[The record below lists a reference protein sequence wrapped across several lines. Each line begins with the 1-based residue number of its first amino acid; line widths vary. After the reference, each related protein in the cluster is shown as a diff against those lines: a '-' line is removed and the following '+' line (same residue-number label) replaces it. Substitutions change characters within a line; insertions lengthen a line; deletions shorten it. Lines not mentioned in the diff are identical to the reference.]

1 MGEDP
6 DRIRA
11 EIEQTRAEMGETV
24 DALGYKTDVKARAK
38 DSIQDKKESVMGV
51 ASSAKERL
59 VGAGQSVGDATPDT
73 EQVKQQARR
82 AKSVAQENPLGLAVG
97 AVAVGFLAGMLIPST
112 RVEDEKL
119 GEISD
124 DVIDRAKETGQE
136 ALERGKQVAQD
147 AAETAKDSG
156 REHAEELK
164 STAQDH
170 AQDGRPRR
178 TRGVRAPSRSA
189 LRLEPAGEGEGLL
202 VQRRRLEV
210 AVGGDDRGFDVVEAR
225 GRGPPRRS
233 APAVVASQANSRA
246 A

>member
-24 DALGYKTDVKARAK
+24 DALGYKTDVTARAK

-119 GEISD
+119 GELSD
-124 DVIDRAKETGQE
+124 DVIERAKQTGQE

-147 AAETAKDSG
+147 AAATAKDSG

-164 STAQDH
+164 ETAQ
-170 AQDGRPRR
+170 Q
-178 TRGVRAPSRSA
+178 T
-189 LRLEPAGEGEGLL
+189 
-202 VQRRRLEV
+202 
-210 AVGGDDRGFDVVEAR
+210 
-225 GRGPPRRS
+225 
-233 APAVVASQANSRA
+233 
-246 A
+246 

>member
-59 VGAGQSVGDATPDT
+59 VGAGQSVGDATPDSD
-73 EQVKQQARR
+73 QVKRQARR

-97 AVAVGFLAGMLIPST
+97 AVAVGFLAGTLIPST

-119 GEISD
+119 GEMSD
-124 DVIDRAKETGQE
+124 DVIERAKQTGQE

-164 STAQDH
+164 ETARQ
-170 AQDGRPRR
+170 
-178 TRGVRAPSRSA
+178 T
-189 LRLEPAGEGEGLL
+189 
-202 VQRRRLEV
+202 
-210 AVGGDDRGFDVVEAR
+210 
-225 GRGPPRRS
+225 
-233 APAVVASQANSRA
+233 
-246 A
+246 

>member
-11 EIEQTRAEMGETV
+11 EIEQTRAEMSETV

-38 DSIQDKKESVMGV
+38 DSIQDKTESVMGV

-124 DVIDRAKETGQE
+124 DVIERAKQTGQE
-136 ALERGKQVAQD
+136 ALEHGKQVAQDVAQD

-164 STAQDH
+164 ETARQ
-170 AQDGRPRR
+170 
-178 TRGVRAPSRSA
+178 T
-189 LRLEPAGEGEGLL
+189 
-202 VQRRRLEV
+202 
-210 AVGGDDRGFDVVEAR
+210 
-225 GRGPPRRS
+225 
-233 APAVVASQANSRA
+233 
-246 A
+246 